1 MKVPYPRKI
10 SSMKRETR
18 HRGCSDLSTCF
29 TYSSHSTATCM
40 DKSKN
45 QLSLSNQKA
54 RKTVFPSVSFGAGS
68 RIMAPSC
75 YSTSKLSLLDTRAH
89 GLYYLLGGSHS
100 ETRAFVRSVASL
112 QLKVGQS
119 SIRTLRARTT
129 FLRNSSSSTT
139 STTISPSA
147 TLETYTNSHQ
157 PSLNDPQT
165 RSAMMEKIAYLVD

>member
-1 MKVPYPRKI
+1 MKVPYPRK
-10 SSMKRETR
+10 SSSTKRETR
-18 HRGCSDLSTCF
+18 HRGCSVSSTCF

-45 QLSLSNQKA
+45 HLSLSNQKA

-112 QLKVGQS
+112 QLIVDQS

-139 STTISPSA
+139 TTISPSA
-147 TLETYTNSHQ
+147 TLETDTNSHQ
-157 PSLNDPQT
+157 PSLNGSQS
-165 RSAMMEKIAYLVD
+165 RSAMMEKIASLAD